1 MTRAVAGVFA
11 VLVAATFAAFFVAQR
26 LKNSPSLVQSYMAS
40 PYFSPNRDGRH
51 DRAYVRFLLKRSDRV
66 TVTVVDTDGD
76 PVRELLSRES
86 GSYREVRAK
95 WDGHDDDGA
104 RVPDG
109 LYRYRITLQRQGRS
123 VIFPRSVDLDTTP
136 PHPLVTS
143 IGPER
148 SPVPRPEL
156 LPVPGGGDATI
167 RFHAPGR
174 RLEVSIVKLGPGRPR
189 VAVPRLPVTDGAT
202 SARWDGRLP
211 DGRPASPGTYVVGIE
226 VRDRAGNIGRVPDRD
241 AHDLPAPGYG
251 ATLPG
256 RGGITVRYLGA
267 AAPATPV
274 RVRAPATF
282 AVDARGERFRWR
294 IRKVGSSRVVRSGV
308 RTRGGPLRVH
318 APGTTS
324 GVFLFQ
330 ATTRTRRTV
339 VPFAVQGARER
350 AVLVVLPVMT
360 WQGRNPVDDD
370 GDGAP
375 DVLDR
380 GVPVRLDR
388 VYAGDGL
395 PAGFATREAPV
406 LSWLARTRKRFDVT
420 TDVAIAQGRG
430 PRLEGHR
437 GVLLPGDTR
446 WLPQSVQGRLR
457 RFVRRGGRVAT
468 LGIDSLRRQV
478 RLTRGRRLL
487 DPTPPAS
494 ADVFGTVLRRERV
507 APDKILTN
515 ELDDIGLFEGT
526 SGAFAGFDAFEPV
539 AGLRGGARMAAAA
552 VPAPG
557 AEPVIAATRVGRGL
571 VIRFGLP
578 QFATHLGDPDDPAQA
593 PALLGRTWTLLS
605 R

>member
-40 PYFSPNRDGRH
+40 PYFSPNRDGRN
-51 DRAYVRFLLKRSDRV
+51 DRAVVRFLLKRSDRV
-66 TVTVVDTDGD
+66 TVTVVDRDGD

-86 GSYREVRAK
+86 GSYREVRVK
-95 WDGHDDDGA
+95 WDGRDDDGA
-104 RVPDG
+104 RAPDG
-109 LYRYRITLQRQGRS
+109 RYRYRITLQRQGRS

-156 LPVPGGGDATI
+156 LPVTGRGEATI

-174 RLEVSIVKLGPGRPR
+174 RLEVSLFKLGPGRPR
-189 VAVPRLPVTDGAT
+189 VVVPRLPVADGAT

-211 DGRPASPGTYVVGIE
+211 DGRAASPGTYVVGIE
-226 VRDRAGNIGRVPDRD
+226 VRDRAGNIGRVPTRD
-241 AHDLPAPGYG
+241 ARGLPAPGYG
-251 ATLPG
+251 VTLPG

-274 RVRAPATF
+274 RVRTPATF
-282 AVDARGERFRWR
+282 AIDARGERFRWR

-308 RTRGGPLRVH
+308 RTRGGPLRIH

-330 ATTRTRRTV
+330 ATTRTRRTT
-339 VPFAVQGARER
+339 VPFAVQGIRER

-380 GVPVRLDR
+380 GVGVRLDR
-388 VYAGDGL
+388 VYARDGL

-420 TDVAIAQGRG
+420 TDVAIAEGRG

-446 WLPQSVQGRLR
+446 WLPQSVQRRLR

-478 RLTRGRRLL
+478 RLTPGMRLV
-487 DPTPPAS
+487 DPTSPAS
-494 ADVFGTVLRRERV
+494 ADVFGTVVRRVRV
-507 APDKILTN
+507 APGTTLTN
-515 ELDDIGLFEGT
+515 ERDDIGLFEGT
-526 SGAFAGFDAFEPV
+526 SGAFAGFDAYEPV
-539 AGLRGGARMAAAA
+539 AGLRGGARLAASA

-557 AEPVIAATRVGRGL
+557 AQPVIAATRVGQGL

-593 PALLGRTWTLLS
+593 AALLGRTWTLLS

>member
-1 MTRAVAGVFA
+1 VTRAISGVFA

-40 PYFSPNRDGRH
+40 PYFSPNHDGRNE
-51 DRAYVRFLLKRSDRV
+51 RAVVRFLLKRADRV

-76 PVRELLSRES
+76 PVRELLSRQS
-86 GSYREVRAK
+86 AGYREVRAK
-95 WDGHDDDGA
+95 WDGRDDDGV
-104 RVPDG
+104 RVRDG
-109 LYRYRITLQRQGRS
+109 RYRYRITLQRQGRS

-148 SPVPRPEL
+148 SSVPRPEL
-156 LPVPGGGDATI
+156 LPVAGGGDATI

-174 RLEVSIVKLGPGRPR
+174 RLEVSVFKLGPGRPR
-189 VAVPRLPVTDGAT
+189 VVVPRLPVADGAT
-202 SARWDGRLP
+202 RARWDGRLP
-211 DGRPASPGTYVVGIE
+211 DGRAASPGAYVVGLE
-226 VRDRAGNIGRVPDRD
+226 VRDRAGNIGRVPARD
-241 AHDLPAPGYG
+241 ARGLPAPGYG
-251 ATLPG
+251 TTLPG

-274 RVRAPATF
+274 RVGTPATF
-282 AVDARGERFRWR
+282 AIDARGERFRWR
-294 IRKVGSSRVVRSGV
+294 IRKVGSSRVVRHGV
-308 RTRGGPLRVH
+308 RTRGGPLHVR

-330 ATTRTRRTV
+330 ATTRTRRTT
-339 VPFAVQGARER
+339 VPFAVQGSRER

-360 WQGRNPVDDD
+360 WQGRNAVDDD

-395 PAGFATREAPV
+395 PPGFATREAPV

-437 GVLLPGDTR
+437 GVLLAGDTR
-446 WLPQSVQGRLR
+446 WLPAAVQQRLR

-468 LGIDSLRRQV
+468 LGVDSLRRQV
-478 RLTRGRRLL
+478 RLTPRMRLL
-487 DPTPPAS
+487 DPTPPAG
-494 ADVFGTVLRRERV
+494 ADVFGTAVTRLRR
-507 APDKILTN
+507 APGTTLTN
-515 ELDDIGLFEGT
+515 ERDDVGLFDGT
-526 SGAFAGFDAFEPV
+526 SGAFTGFDAYESV
-539 AGLRGGARMAAAA
+539 AGLRSGARLAASA

-557 AEPVIAATRVGRGL
+557 ADPVIAATRLGRGL

-578 QFATHLGDPDDPAQA
+578 DLATHLGDDDAAQA
-593 PALLGRTWTLLS
+593 GALLGRTWTLLS